1 MRKALI
7 LSVLISLFMSANAFA
22 GSYIYRVEQ
31 GGTGKVK
38 AREAAY
44 KGQGS
49 GGSYTLVCSDGKVF
63 TTDYRYGR
71 ADSSSHSIWYIA
83 DDGRSNKVC
92 GLRQFN

>member
-7 LSVLISLFMSANAFA
+7 LAVLISLVMTANVFA
-22 GSYIYRVEQ
+22 GSFTYVVKQ

-38 AREAAY
+38 VKEPAY
-44 KGQGS
+44 DGQGS
-49 GGSYTLVCSDGKVF
+49 GGHYTLVCSNGRVF

-71 ADSSSHSIWYIA
+71 ADSSSHLIWYT
-83 DDGRSNKVC
+83 DDNGRTNKVC